1 MLRTM
6 DVFSLK
12 DIKNTL
18 KEYEIRPSKRL
29 GQNFL
34 IREDVADKVLKAGEI
49 SSSDTIL
56 EIGPGLGSLT
66 FKLAASAKKVIAI
79 EKDKRMADILKKSIN
94 NPNAEIIRGDIL
106 KFDINDLGLRGYK
119 IISNLPYCISSPVI
133 RKFLEEKKKPELMV
147 LMLQKEVAQR
157 IKAKPPFMNILA
169 VSVQIYAQVE
179 IKEYVSKKS
188 FWPEPKVDS
197 AIVKIIIKDNYLK
210 EIKDIDMFFKI
221 VKAGFS
227 HPRKQILNNFSKVL
241 KLEKK
246 DIEEWLKEN
255 NIDSKRRAQ
264 TLKIEEWLALY
275 KTFHV

>member
-1 MLRTM
+1 MN
-6 DVFSLK
+6 VFSLK
-12 DIKNTL
+12 DIKNIL

-34 IREDVADKVLKAGEI
+34 IREDIADKVLEAGEI
-49 SSSDTIL
+49 SSSDTVL

-179 IKEYVSKKS
+179 IEEYVSKKS

-210 EIKDIDMFFKI
+210 EIKNIDMFFKI

>member
-1 MLRTM
+1 
-6 DVFSLK
+6 
-12 DIKNTL
+12 
-18 KEYEIRPSKRL
+18 
-29 GQNFL
+29 
-34 IREDVADKVLKAGEI
+34 
-49 SSSDTIL
+49 
-56 EIGPGLGSLT
+56 
-66 FKLAASAKKVIAI
+66 
-79 EKDKRMADILKKSIN
+79 MADILKKSIN

-246 DIEEWLKEN
+246 DTEEWLEKN

>member
-6 DVFSLK
+6 NVFSLK

-246 DIEEWLKEN
+246 DTEEWLKKN

>member
-12 DIKNTL
+12 DIKNIL
-18 KEYEIRPSKRL
+18 KEYGIRPSKRL

-34 IREDVADKVLKAGEI
+34 IREDVADKVLEAGEI
-49 SSSDTIL
+49 SSSDTVL

-94 NPNAEIIRGDIL
+94 HPNAEIIRGDIL
-106 KFDINDLGLRGYK
+106 KFNINDLDLRDYK

-133 RKFLEEKKKPELMV
+133 RKFLEEKKKPKLMV

-179 IKEYVSKKS
+179 IKGYVSKKS

-246 DIEEWLKEN
+246 DTERWLEKN

-264 TLKIEEWLALY
+264 TLKIEEWLVLY

>member
-6 DVFSLK
+6 NVFSLK

-246 DIEEWLKEN
+246 DTEEWLEKN

>member
-1 MLRTM
+1 MN
-6 DVFSLK
+6 VFSLK

-179 IKEYVSKKS
+179 IEEYVSKKS

>member
-1 MLRTM
+1 MN
-6 DVFSLK
+6 VFSLK

-246 DIEEWLKEN
+246 DTEEWLEKN

>member
-6 DVFSLK
+6 NVFSLK

-106 KFDINDLGLRGYK
+106 NFDINDLGLRGYK

-246 DIEEWLKEN
+246 DTEEWLEKN